1 MTYSLIEERSFSPAI
16 LEAMG
21 NITSLLMLAETIPVS
36 ELALKLEGFAA
47 ILKKEDREAVSA
59 FSRWLNDYFAQ
70 VSGLPE
76 SALHSDLH
84 LEEDP
89 AMLEENLRIYF
100 AQARAEGRDEG
111 WDEGQKEG
119 VATTRHI
126 IAEQLKATG
135 MKLEDIARITGLDV
149 ATLRG

>member
-21 NITSLLMLAETIPVS
+21 NITSLLMLAETIPIS

-76 SALHSDLH
+76 AALHLC
-84 LEEDP
+84 
-89 AMLEENLRIYF
+89 
-100 AQARAEGRDEG
+100 
-111 WDEGQKEG
+111 
-119 VATTRHI
+119 
-126 IAEQLKATG
+126 
-135 MKLEDIARITGLDV
+135 
-149 ATLRG
+149 TLA

>member
-21 NITSLLMLAETIPVS
+21 NITSLLMLAETIPIS

-76 SALHSDLH
+76 SALPPDLH

-111 WDEGQKEG
+111 
-119 VATTRHI
+119 VSTTKHI

-149 ATLRG
+149 ATLKG